1 MVGALPKAA
10 SRREIDIT
18 DSKLVIILAPLQE
31 KIKLGDL
38 PFVSLH
44 HNIFLRNVL
53 QACMSPHKIKIPGHC
68 WLKPGLHYSHAEV
81 YPLHNTV
88 PCY

>member
-18 DSKLVIILAPLQE
+18 DSKLVIILAHLQE

-44 HNIFLRNVL
+44 HNIFLQNVL
-53 QACMSPHKIKIPGHC
+53 SSLYDSSQNKNSWSLLVKARSA
-68 WLKPGLHYSHAEV
+68 L
-81 YPLHNTV
+81 
-88 PCY
+88 